1 VHGDR
6 LACFQGSRRCFF
18 DHALVPRWLEIMTD
32 PNRPEQRAPGNG
44 RVGTAFQRT
53 PKTKPNVDI
62 YGRFEQGV
70 ALVLLLLVS
79 SVIVVG
85 LAHLTLTVKQE
96 VFFPLET
103 PLEPYVFKDV
113 FGATLTALIGL
124 ELNHTVLGVLQRK
137 ESVVQLR
144 TVVLI
149 AIIAMARKF
158 LILDVTALEPIVI
171 IALAFTIL
179 ALGSVYWLL
188 RG

>member
-1 VHGDR
+1 
-6 LACFQGSRRCFF
+6 
-18 DHALVPRWLEIMTD
+18 
-32 PNRPEQRAPGNG
+32 
-44 RVGTAFQRT
+44 
-53 PKTKPNVDI
+53 VDI

-85 LAHLTLTVKQE
+85 LAHLVLRVKWE
-96 VFFPLET
+96 VFLPLDT
-103 PLEPYVFKDV
+103 PLEPDVFKDI
-113 FGATLTALIGL
+113 FGATLTVLIGL
-124 ELNHTVLGVLQRK
+124 KLNHTVLSVLQRK

-158 LILDVTALEPIVI
+158 LIIDITGLEPLVI
-171 IALAFTIL
+171 IALASTIL
-179 ALGSVYWLL
+179 VLGCVYWLL

>member
-1 VHGDR
+1 
-6 LACFQGSRRCFF
+6 
-18 DHALVPRWLEIMTD
+18 
-32 PNRPEQRAPGNG
+32 
-44 RVGTAFQRT
+44 
-53 PKTKPNVDI
+53 VDI

-144 TVVLI
+144 TVGG
-149 AIIAMARKF
+149 AR
-158 LILDVTALEPIVI
+158 
-171 IALAFTIL
+171 
-179 ALGSVYWLL
+179 
-188 RG
+188 

>member
-1 VHGDR
+1 
-6 LACFQGSRRCFF
+6 
-18 DHALVPRWLEIMTD
+18 MTD
-32 PNRPEQRAPGNG
+32 PNRSEQRAPDNSRRGA
-44 RVGTAFQRT
+44 AFQRT
-53 PKTKPNVDI
+53 TRTKPNVDI

-85 LAHLTLTVKQE
+85 LAHLTLTVKRE
-96 VFFPLET
+96 VFLPLDT
-103 PLEPYVFKDV
+103 PLEPDVFKDSLC
-113 FGATLTALIGL
+113 AALTALIGL
-124 ELNHTVLGVLQRK
+124 ELNHTVVSVLKRK

-158 LILDVTALEPIVI
+158 LIIDVTALEPLVI

-179 ALGSVYWLL
+179 VLGCVYWLL